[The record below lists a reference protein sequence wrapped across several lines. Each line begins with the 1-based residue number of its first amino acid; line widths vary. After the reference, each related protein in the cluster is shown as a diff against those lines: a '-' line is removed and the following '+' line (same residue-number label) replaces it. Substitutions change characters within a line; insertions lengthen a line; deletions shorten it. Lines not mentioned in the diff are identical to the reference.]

1 MINSCCSECAVL
13 GLHLNTILDT
23 VEHTKSKSVLMRIL
37 PIKRPMI
44 VKSCGNKCRK
54 TAVEKATLKA
64 TLVNGV
70 VDEKVLPPCG
80 KPTLNVRHF
89 YMAQWHTKTDGSYS
103 YPILMV
109 S

>member
-1 MINSCCSECAVL
+1 MRRTWAAFKHDLRYCRAYEEQIRVDAYAADQKAHDSKKLWEQVQKDSC
-13 GLHLNTILDT
+13 
-23 VEHTKSKSVLMRIL
+23 R
-37 PIKRPMI
+37 
-44 VKSCGNKCRK
+44 
-54 TAVEKATLKA
+54 KATLKA